1 MKKIILF
8 TFVLLLLIP
17 LMGYA
22 GDRSFKGLF
31 VEPEKKMAE
40 PAPPPTLRSIFNASL
55 PINLTG
61 DTMFRAR
68 AASVDMGVGIDLA
81 SYKDL
86 VFLRAEVTEALDPNE
101 VFAGAGITINIPA
114 LVSMITD
121 ATWKATYIN
130 PSIGVIPGW
139 DFKEKR
145 FDCGILLS
153 IIQVEF

>member
-1 MKKIILF
+1 MKKLCL
-8 TFVLLLLIP
+8 FVLVLFLLIP

-22 GDRSFKGLF
+22 GDRSFSGLF
-31 VEPEKKMAE
+31 IGPEKKAVE
-40 PAPPPTLRSIFNASL
+40 PAPVLRNIFAASL

-68 AASVDMGVGIDLA
+68 AGSIDLGIGIDLA

-86 VFLRAEVTEALDPNE
+86 VFLRAEVTESLDPNE
-101 VFAGAGITINIPA
+101 IFAGAGLTVNIPS
-114 LVSMITD
+114 LVNMLTGAS
-121 ATWKATYIN
+121 WKATYIN

-153 IIQVEF
+153 ILQVEF